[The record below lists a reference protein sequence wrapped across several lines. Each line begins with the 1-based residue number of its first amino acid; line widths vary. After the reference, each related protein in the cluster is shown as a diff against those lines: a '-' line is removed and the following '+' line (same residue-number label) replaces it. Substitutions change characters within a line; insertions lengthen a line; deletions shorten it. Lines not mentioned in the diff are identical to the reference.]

1 MKSRLL
7 FEKGHNLNTGLIQ
20 TELLEVKKQADV
32 WASNKTGRIFR
43 GRYIRA

>member
-32 WASNKTGRIFR
+32 QGTLYKSIKPG
-43 GRYIRA
+43 

>member
-20 TELLEVKKQADV
+20 TELLEVKKQVDV
-32 WASNKTGRIFR
+32 QGTLYKSIKPD
-43 GRYIRA
+43 